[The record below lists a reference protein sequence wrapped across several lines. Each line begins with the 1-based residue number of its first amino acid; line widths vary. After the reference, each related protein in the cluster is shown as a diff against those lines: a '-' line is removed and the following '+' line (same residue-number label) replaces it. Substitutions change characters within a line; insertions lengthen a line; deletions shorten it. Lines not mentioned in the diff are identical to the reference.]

1 MFHVYWRIDIEKY
14 LKMRPLSV
22 PIASHILEKMHPT
35 RYYLVYENHLLLQKA
50 LYLQTS
56 VEFFPVFHE
65 GINKNYQKKDQND
78 LKTS

>member
-1 MFHVYWRIDIEKY
+1 
-14 LKMRPLSV
+14 
-22 PIASHILEKMHPT
+22 MHPT